1 MSYYNKYF
9 DYKEACDYLDKSLIF
24 GIKPSLV
31 RINKIL
37 DLLDNPQ
44 NGKDFIHIVGTN
56 GKTSTAKIT
65 ASILNKHGLKAGYY
79 ISPHIYSYTERIS
92 IAGKDVSE
100 DDFAEV
106 FNDIFPL
113 ILEVNKLGL
122 DGEMTQF
129 EILTAMLF
137 KLVKDKKTDVMV
149 LEAGMG
155 GRWDATNA
163 ANAKVVGLTG
173 VSLEHTQILGK
184 TISKIAE
191 EKSEV
196 IKNNSLV
203 ASMSMDKK
211 VNSILFKKVETTG
224 SKLFLFG
231 KDFFIKKIKQK
242 SLEGFTIDLKGI
254 FSEYNDIY
262 FPIVGDYQKKNLLL
276 AVVLS
281 ELYLNT
287 YSRNL
292 RVDYLNDSLNYT
304 NIFGRFQ
311 ILRKEPIFIVDA
323 SHNPEGV
330 SKFIKNLNTY
340 FPENKKIIIFSV
352 LKDKNYKKMLEYII
366 KNADMLILTSSN
378 SYRSLSIK
386 ELEKATNEI
395 LSKVRKNN
403 EKYPVAIASIDNIE
417 NSIKYSLNL
426 ANKNDIISLTGSI
439 TNLEFVKSTNFC

>member
-1 MSYYNKYF
+1 MNHYNKHF

-24 GIKPSLV
+24 GIKPNLV

-37 DLLDNPQ
+37 DLLGNPQ
-44 NGKDFIHIVGTN
+44 NGKDFIHVVGTN
-56 GKTSTAKIT
+56 GKTSTTKIT

-100 DDFAEV
+100 DDFAKV
-106 FNDIFPL
+106 FNEIFPL
-113 ILEVNKLGL
+113 ILEVNRLDLG
-122 DGEMTQF
+122 GEMTQF

-137 KLVKDKKTDVMV
+137 KLVKDKKIDVMV

-173 VSLEHTQILGK
+173 ISLEHTQILGK

-191 EKSEV
+191 EKAEV
-196 IKNNSLV
+196 IKDNSFV
-203 ASMSMDKK
+203 ASMSTNKK
-211 VNSILFKKVETTG
+211 VNSILFKKVEATG
-224 SKLFLFG
+224 SKLFLFE
-231 KDFFIKKIKQK
+231 KDFFIKKIKQE
-242 SLEGFTIDLKGI
+242 SLKGFAIDLKGI
-254 FSEYNDIY
+254 FSDYDNIY
-262 FPIVGDYQKKNLLL
+262 FPIAGDYQKKNLLL

-281 ELYLNT
+281 ELYLNI

-292 RVDYLNDSLNYT
+292 RIDYLNDSLNHT

-311 ILRKEPIFIVDA
+311 ILRRDPMFIADA
-323 SHNPEGV
+323 SHNPEGI
-330 SKFIKNLNTY
+330 SEFIKNLNAY

-352 LKDKNYKKMLEYII
+352 LKDKNYRKMLGYII
-366 KNADMLILTSSN
+366 KNADILILTSSN
-378 SYRSLSIK
+378 TSRSLPVK
-386 ELEKATNEI
+386 ELEKVTSEI
-395 LSKVRKNN
+395 ISRVRKNN
-403 EKYPVAIASIDNIE
+403 EKCPELIISIDNIE

-426 ANKNDIISLTGSI
+426 ASKNDIISLTGSI